1 MNEINTWILIFFC
14 LIQSAI
20 FAGLTIGIFGLG
32 RLKLE
37 IEAEAGN
44 KEAIKILHIRRD
56 SNFLL
61 TTLLWGNVGINV
73 LIALLTDSVLTGA
86 SAFIF
91 STFGI
96 TCFGEI
102 APQAYFS
109 RNALSLGAKL
119 TPLIHIYEF
128 VLYPVAKPTALI
140 LDWWLGRE
148 KLELFKEQ
156 AVRIMLEKHI
166 ESGKSDIG
174 AFEGIGALNF
184 LSIDDVSISDEGSI
198 IDPRSVVSLPVEN
211 NRPVFPQFN
220 REPSDPFL
228 QKIEASGKKWV
239 VITSPTDEPV
249 MVLDAD
255 HFLRD
260 AVYKKG
266 PFIPLSYCHFPVV
279 VKSPKTRLERVIR
292 QFKVYP
298 QNPED
303 DVIDQDHILYWGP
316 EKRIVT
322 GSDILGRLL
331 RGIVVECELGS
342 AECEKPVPSMQSGMI
357 RRRTLRKEKEKEGK
371 EEQEKEGKEEQ
382 EKRA

>member
-1 MNEINTWILIFFC
+1 MNEILIWILIGLC

-20 FAGLTIGIFGLG
+20 FSGMTIGVFGLG
-32 RLKLE
+32 RLRLE
-37 IEAEAGN
+37 IEAEADN
-44 KEAIKILHIRRD
+44 KEAIKILQIRRD

-61 TTLLWGNVGINV
+61 TTLLWGNIAVNV

-86 SAFIF
+86 SAFLF
-91 STFGI
+91 STFVI
-96 TCFGEI
+96 TSFGEI

-119 TPLIHIYEF
+119 TPVVRFYQML
-128 VLYPVAKPTALI
+128 LYPVAKPTALI

-156 AVRIMLEKHI
+156 SMRIMLEKHI
-166 ESGKSDIG
+166 ESGRSDIG
-174 AFEGIGALNF
+174 TFEGIGALNF
-184 LSIDDVSISDEGSI
+184 LSIDDVSISDEGSL
-198 IDPRSVVSLPVEN
+198 IDPRSIISLPVEN
-211 NRPVFPQFN
+211 NRPVFPPFK
-220 REPSDPFL
+220 REPTDPFL

-239 VITSPTDEPV
+239 VITNLQDEPV

-255 HFLRD
+255 GFLRD

-279 VKSPKTRLERVIR
+279 VKSPKTRLEKVIR

-298 QNPED
+298 QHPED
-303 DVIDQDHILYWGP
+303 DVIDQDLILYWGQ

-331 RGIVVECELGS
+331 RGIVVECELTSG
-342 AECEKPVPSMQSGMI
+342 CELPVPPSDPGI
-357 RRRTLRKEKEKEGK
+357 VRRRSLRRGKSKESREQKKE
-371 EEQEKEGKEEQ
+371 
-382 EKRA
+382 

>member
-1 MNEINTWILIFFC
+1 MNEIITWILILFC
-14 LIQSAI
+14 LMQSAI
-20 FAGLTIGIFGLG
+20 FSGMTIGVFSLG
-32 RLKLE
+32 RLRLE
-37 IEAEAGN
+37 IEAEANN
-44 KEAIKILHIRRD
+44 KEAIKILQIRRD

-61 TTLLWGNVGINV
+61 TTMLWGNISVNV
-73 LIALLTDSVLTGA
+73 LIALLSDSVLTGA
-86 SAFIF
+86 SAFLF

-109 RNALSLGAKL
+109 RNALKLGAKL
-119 TPLIHIYEF
+119 TPVVRFYQMLF
-128 VLYPVAKPTALI
+128 YPVAKPTALV

-156 AVRIMLEKHI
+156 AMRIMLEKHI
-166 ESGKSDIG
+166 ESGKTDIG

-198 IDPRSVVSLPVEN
+198 IDSRSIISLPVES
-211 NRPVFPQFN
+211 NRPVFPPFK

-298 QNPED
+298 QYPED
-303 DVIDQDHILYWGP
+303 DVIDQDLILYWGQ

-342 AECEKPVPSMQSGMI
+342 GCERPVPPVQLGMV
-357 RRRTLRKEKEKEGK
+357 RKVTLSKEEKKESK
-371 EEQEKEGKEEQ
+371 EQEKE
-382 EKRA
+382 

>member
-1 MNEINTWILIFFC
+1 MNEIIIWILIILC

-20 FAGLTIGIFGLG
+20 FAGMTIGVFGLG
-32 RLKLE
+32 RLRLE
-37 IEAEAGN
+37 IEAEADN
-44 KEAIKILHIRRD
+44 KEAIKILQIRRD

-61 TTLLWGNVGINV
+61 TTLLWGNIAANV
-73 LIALLTDSVLTGA
+73 LIAQLTDSVLTGA
-86 SAFIF
+86 SAFLF
-91 STFGI
+91 STFVI
-96 TCFGEI
+96 TSFAEI

-109 RNALSLGAKL
+109 RNALKLGAKL
-119 TPLIHIYEF
+119 TPVVRFYQIL
-128 VLYPVAKPTALI
+128 LYPVAKPTALI

-156 AVRIMLEKHI
+156 SMRIMLEKHI
-166 ESGKSDIG
+166 ESGRTDIG

-184 LSIDDVSISDEGSI
+184 LSIDDVSISDEGSLIDQRSI
-198 IDPRSVVSLPVEN
+198 ISLPVEN
-211 NRPVFPQFN
+211 NRPVFPLFK
-220 REPSDPFL
+220 REPTDPFL
-228 QKIEASGKKWV
+228 QKIEDSGKKWV
-239 VITSPTDEPV
+239 IITSPQNEPV

-279 VKSPKTRLERVIR
+279 VKSPKTRLEKVIR

-298 QNPED
+298 QYPED
-303 DVIDQDHILYWGP
+303 DVIDQDLILYWGQ

-331 RGIVVECELGS
+331 RGIVVECELTSG
-342 AECEKPVPSMQSGMI
+342 CEQPVPPSQPGVV
-357 RRRTLRKEKEKEGK
+357 RRRGLRRGKKKES
-371 EEQEKEGKEEQ
+371 EEQREE
-382 EKRA
+382 

>member
-1 MNEINTWILIFFC
+1 MNGIIIWILIILC

-20 FAGLTIGIFGLG
+20 FSGMTIGVFGLG
-32 RLKLE
+32 RLRLE
-37 IEAEAGN
+37 IEAEADN
-44 KEAIKILHIRRD
+44 KEAIKILQIRRD

-61 TTLLWGNVGINV
+61 TTLLWGNIAVNV
-73 LIALLTDSVLTGA
+73 LVAQLTSSVLTGA
-86 SAFIF
+86 SAFLF
-91 STFGI
+91 STFVI
-96 TCFGEI
+96 TSFGEI

-119 TPLIHIYEF
+119 TPVVRFYQML
-128 VLYPVAKPTALI
+128 LYPVAKPTALI

-148 KLELFKEQ
+148 KLDLFKEQ
-156 AVRIMLEKHI
+156 SMRIMLEKHI

-174 AFEGIGALNF
+174 TFEGIGALNF
-184 LSIDDVSISDEGSI
+184 LSIDDVSISDEGSLLDQRSI
-198 IDPRSVVSLPVEN
+198 ISLPVEN
-211 NRPVFPQFN
+211 NRPVFPPFK
-220 REPSDPFL
+220 REPTDPFL

-239 VITSPTDEPV
+239 IITNPQGEPV

-255 HFLRD
+255 GFLRD

-279 VKSPKTRLERVIR
+279 VRSPKTRLEKVIR

-298 QNPED
+298 QYPED
-303 DVIDQDHILYWGP
+303 DVIDQDLILYWGQ

-331 RGIVVECELGS
+331 RGIVVECDLTSGCEL
-342 AECEKPVPSMQSGMI
+342 PVPPSQPGVV
-357 RRRTLRKEKEKEGK
+357 RRRSLRRGKSKESKEQRKE
-371 EEQEKEGKEEQ
+371 
-382 EKRA
+382 

>member
-1 MNEINTWILIFFC
+1 MNEIIIWILILIC
-14 LIQSAI
+14 LMQSAI
-20 FAGLTIGIFGLG
+20 FSGMTIGVFGLG
-32 RLKLE
+32 RLRLE
-37 IEAEAGN
+37 IEAEADS
-44 KEAIKILHIRRD
+44 KEAIKILQIRRD

-61 TTLLWGNVGINV
+61 TTLLWGNVGVNV
-73 LIALLTDSVLTGA
+73 LIALLTDSVLAGA
-86 SAFIF
+86 SAFLF

-102 APQAYFS
+102 MPQAYFS

-119 TPLIHIYEF
+119 TPVVRFYQML
-128 VLYPVAKPTALI
+128 LYPVAKPTALI

-156 AVRIMLEKHI
+156 SMRIMLEKHI
-166 ESGKSDIG
+166 ESGRTDIG
-174 AFEGIGALNF
+174 TFEGIGALNF
-184 LSIDDVSISDEGSI
+184 LSIDDVSISDEGSLIDQRSI
-198 IDPRSVVSLPVEN
+198 ISLPVEN
-211 NRPVFPQFN
+211 NRPVFPPFK
-220 REPSDPFL
+220 REPTDSFL

-239 VITSPTDEPV
+239 IITNPQDEPV

-255 HFLRD
+255 GFLRD

-279 VKSPKTRLERVIR
+279 VKSPKTRLEKVIR

-298 QNPED
+298 QHPED
-303 DVIDQDHILYWGP
+303 DVIDQDLILYWGQ

-331 RGIVVECELGS
+331 RGIVIECELASG
-342 AECEKPVPSMQSGMI
+342 CEIPVPPSQPGI
-357 RRRTLRKEKEKEGK
+357 VRRRSLRRRSKEGK
-371 EEQEKEGKEEQ
+371 EQRKE
-382 EKRA
+382 

>member
-1 MNEINTWILIFFC
+1 MNEIITWILIALC
-14 LIQSAI
+14 LMQSAI
-20 FAGLTIGIFGLG
+20 FSGMTIGAFGLG

-37 IEAEAGN
+37 IEAEAN
-44 KEAIKILHIRRD
+44 NEQAIKILKMRRD

-61 TTLLWGNVGINV
+61 TTMLWGNVGVNV

-86 SAFIF
+86 TAFLF
-91 STFGI
+91 STFVI
-96 TCFGEI
+96 TSFGEI
-102 APQAYFS
+102 VPQAYFS
-109 RNALSLGAKL
+109 RNALKLGAKFA
-119 TPLIHIYEF
+119 PLVRFYQF
-128 VLYPVAKPTALI
+128 LLYPVAKPTALI

-156 AVRIMLEKHI
+156 AIRIMLEKHI
-166 ESGKSDIG
+166 ESTKSDIG
-174 AFEGIGALNF
+174 TFEGIGALNF

-198 IDPRSVVSLPVEN
+198 IDSRSIISLPIEN
-211 NRPVFPQFN
+211 NRPIFPSFN

-228 QKIEASGKKWV
+228 QKIEVSGKKWV
-239 VITSPTDEPV
+239 IITAPNNEPV

-255 HFLRD
+255 GFLRD

-292 QFKVYP
+292 QFRVYP
-298 QNPED
+298 QHPED
-303 DVIDQDHILYWGP
+303 DVIDQDLILYWGE

-331 RGIVVECELGS
+331 RGIVIECEVGTG
-342 AECEKPVPSMQSGMI
+342 CEITTQQSQPGI
-357 RRRTLRKEKEKEGK
+357 IKRPTLRRESKSEGK
-371 EEQEKEGKEEQ
+371 EEKREE
-382 EKRA
+382 

>member
-1 MNEINTWILIFFC
+1 MNEIIIWILIVPC
-14 LIQSAI
+14 LLQSAI
-20 FAGLTIGIFGLG
+20 FSGMTIGVFSLG
-32 RLKLE
+32 RLRLE
-37 IEAEAGN
+37 IEAEANN
-44 KEAIKILHIRRD
+44 KEAIKVLQIRRD

-61 TTLLWGNVGINV
+61 TTMLWGNIGVNV

-86 SAFIF
+86 SAFFF
-91 STFGI
+91 STFVI

-119 TPLIHIYEF
+119 APLVRLYQFI
-128 VLYPVAKPTALI
+128 LYPVAKPTALI

-156 AVRIMLEKHI
+156 AMRIMLEKHI
-166 ESGKSDIG
+166 ESAKSDIG
-174 AFEGIGALNF
+174 TFEGIGALNF

-198 IDPRSVVSLPVEN
+198 IDPRSIVSLPVEN
-211 NRPVFPQFN
+211 NRPVFPPFK

-239 VITSPTDEPV
+239 VITSPTNEPV

-279 VKSPKTRLERVIR
+279 VTSPKTRLERVIR

-298 QNPED
+298 QHPED
-303 DVIDQDHILYWGP
+303 DVIDQDLILYWGE

-331 RGIVVECELGS
+331 RGIVVECDLGS
-342 AECEKPVPSMQSGMI
+342 GCETPTLSPRLEI
-357 RRRTLRKEKEKEGK
+357 ARRRTFRGEKGK
-371 EEQEKEGKEEQ
+371 ESQEQKKE
-382 EKRA
+382 

>member
-1 MNEINTWILIFFC
+1 MNEIFIWIAILIF
-14 LIQSAI
+14 ITQSAI
-20 FAGLTIGIFGLG
+20 FSGMTIGTFGLG
-32 RLKLE
+32 RLRLE

-44 KEAIKILHIRRD
+44 EDAIKILQIRRD

-61 TTLLWGNVGINV
+61 TTLLWGNVGVNV

-86 SAFIF
+86 SAFLF
-91 STFGI
+91 STFVI
-96 TCFGEI
+96 TSFGEI

-119 TPLIHIYEF
+119 TPLIRFYQML
-128 VLYPVAKPTALI
+128 LYPVAKPTALI

-156 AVRIMLEKHI
+156 AMRIMLEKHI
-166 ESGKSDIG
+166 ESGRTDIG
-174 AFEGIGALNF
+174 KYEGIGALNF

-198 IDPRSVVSLPVEN
+198 IDERSIISLPVEN
-211 NRPVFPQFN
+211 NRPVFPAFK
-220 REPSDPFL
+220 REPNDPFL

-239 VITSPTDEPV
+239 IITNPQNEPV

-255 HFLRD
+255 GFLRD

-279 VKSPKTRLERVIR
+279 VKSPKTRLEKVIR

-298 QNPED
+298 QYPED
-303 DVIDQDHILYWGP
+303 DVIDQDLILYWGE
-316 EKRIVT
+316 EKRIIT

-331 RGIVVECELGS
+331 RGIVIECDLTSG
-342 AECEKPVPSMQSGMI
+342 CEIPVPPSQPGI
-357 RRRTLRKEKEKEGK
+357 VRRRSLRRRSKEGK
-371 EEQEKEGKEEQ
+371 EQGKE
-382 EKRA
+382 